1 MEKQFLKPLQRQI
14 PKPHLHGAAK
24 TGYPQQMA
32 LVHLPVVADESR
44 GAAPPPPLLGA
55 FEAWCTH
62 QRQSGRLRRASSEAV
77 YRAMWQAL
85 AAWCVAQ
92 SPPRRLHDLGP
103 ANLQAYVAGRDGIAG
118 PGQALT
124 ARYQWRLWRLVQ
136 RVQGHAD
143 DLALAR
149 RRPLLSITAAPAAR
163 QALTA
168 GAPGAPP
175 TLRHAD
181 AAEADGLPLHL
192 AAAELAALRQHL
204 DTAPGDPRWQAHRNR
219 CAVALQLGA
228 GLGPGD
234 VRALRLGDVLTPGAP
249 MMNLPMSDLPPSD
262 GLAAKAPMAVP
273 PAQPTQLRVPAS
285 GSAPAHPTP
294 VDGWAAVLLAH
305 WLQLRAQQRLAGDW
319 LFPSTRGGKPWGKVA
334 QYGAALQVLADAGV
348 AAGAGGSF
356 RLRHTFALQQLQA
369 GQAPELVAQWLGVVD
384 PAVMQ
389 RYQRVMFAGVAEV
402 ARGTDSAEGTVIADA
417 AAPTA

>member
-1 MEKQFLKPLQRQI
+1 
-14 PKPHLHGAAK
+14 
-24 TGYPQQMA
+24 MA
-32 LVHLPVVADESR
+32 LVHFPSDGDKSR
-44 GAAPPPPLLGA
+44 GALPPPPLLAA
-55 FEAWCTH
+55 FETWCTH

-85 AAWCVAQ
+85 AAWCLAQ
-92 SPPRRLHDLGP
+92 TPPRRLRDLGP
-103 ANLQAYVAGRDGIAG
+103 ATLQAYVAGRDGIAG

-149 RRPLLSITAAPAAR
+149 RRPLLAITTAPAAR
-163 QALTA
+163 QALSA
-168 GAPGAPP
+168 AAPDAPP

-204 DTAPGDPRWQAHRNR
+204 ASDPASPRWQDHRNR

-234 VRALRLGDVLTPGAP
+234 LRALRLGDVLLPGP
-249 MMNLPMSDLPPSD
+249 GPD
-262 GLAAKAPMAVP
+262 
-273 PAQPTQLRVPAS
+273 AQNTRLRVPAS
-285 GSAPAHPTP
+285 GSAPAHHTP
-294 VDGWAAVLLAH
+294 VDDWAAALLAH
-305 WLQLRAQQRLAGDW
+305 WLQLRADQRLAGDW
-319 LFPSTRGGKPWGKVA
+319 LFPSTRSGKPWGKVA

-356 RLRHTFALQQLQA
+356 RLRHNFALQQLQN
-369 GQAPELVAQWLGVVD
+369 GQPPELVAQWLGVID

-389 RYQRVMFAGVAEV
+389 RYQRVLGVGGGGV
-402 ARGTDSAEGTVIADA
+402 GA
-417 AAPTA
+417 AATPPAR

>member
-1 MEKQFLKPLQRQI
+1 
-14 PKPHLHGAAK
+14 
-24 TGYPQQMA
+24 MA
-32 LVHLPVVADESR
+32 LVHLHADAEE
-44 GAAPPPPLLGA
+44 GLGTEPPPPLLGA

-62 QRQSGRLRRASSEAV
+62 QRQSGRLRRASSEAM
-77 YRAMWQAL
+77 YRAMWRAL

-92 SPPRRLHDLGP
+92 SPPRRLRDLGP
-103 ANLQAYVAGRDGIAG
+103 AGLQAYVAGRDGMAG

-149 RRPLLSITAAPAAR
+149 RRPLLSITAVPAAR
-163 QALTA
+163 QALSA
-168 GAPGAPP
+168 GSPDAPP

-192 AAAELAALRQHL
+192 AAAELAAMRQHL
-204 DTAPGDPRWQAHRNR
+204 RTDPADPRWQAHRNR

-234 VRALRLGDVLTPGAP
+234 VRALRLGDVLTPA
-249 MMNLPMSDLPPSD
+249 
-262 GLAAKAPMAVP
+262 LAA
-273 PAQPTQLRVPAS
+273 QTTQLHVPAS
-285 GSAPAHPTP
+285 GSAPAHHTP
-294 VDGWAAVLLAH
+294 VDGWAAALLAG

-319 LFPSTRGGKPWGKVA
+319 LFPSTRSGKPWGKVA
-334 QYGAALQVLADAGV
+334 QYGAALQVIADAGL

-369 GQAPELVAQWLGVVD
+369 GQPPELVAQWLGVID

-389 RYQRVMFAGVAEV
+389 RYQRVMGAGVAGVAEV
-402 ARGTDSAEGTVIADA
+402 AVGTVNAGA
-417 AAPTA
+417 AAPAG